1 MRTTLSKCL
10 LAVGVGAMAMLPQGC
25 KRAVPAPTSAAVPRT
40 APAPRFEPFSVD
52 DAGAVG
58 NTVVPPQPARHRQRV
73 DAPQPVQTA
82 VNNQPTDAELAAQQ
96 RQQDAGLLQQQQAAS
111 QRQQQELNRMVDQSE
126 KAQEQEDDEPRIQDA
141 PGPAPAPRIQ
151 DAPGP
156 APGPRIQ
163 DAPGP
168 SQTLPP
174 LDPEPAPP
182 EM

>member
-1 MRTTLSKCL
+1 MRKILSKCL

-25 KRAVPAPTSAAVPRT
+25 KRAVPAPTSAAVPRK
-40 APAPRFEPFSVD
+40 APAPRFEPFPVD
-52 DAGAVG
+52 DGGAVG

-73 DAPQPVQTA
+73 DTPQVVQTA

-96 RQQDAGLLQQQQAAS
+96 REQDAGLLQQQQAAS
-111 QRQQQELNRMVDQSE
+111 QRQQQELNRMVEQSQ
-126 KAQEQEDDEPRIQDA
+126 KAQEQQDDDPRIQEAPGPAPAPRIQDA

-156 APGPRIQ
+156 
-163 DAPGP
+163 

-174 LDPEPAPP
+174 PEPEPAPP